1 MIELLNLKIVLK
13 VELYIKNVKAYSN
26 YSGSDK
32 IHDVKNAIVKNSL
45 IGLYSNWWD
54 YNNFLYKNGSGIVK
68 KNNIN
73 NNLILPHVTHWK
85 DFYLWTCSC
94 FSLYETFCAL
104 IICFKKTYGGGFH

>member
-45 IGLYSNWWD
+45 IGLYSN
-54 YNNFLYKNGSGIVK
+54 
-68 KNNIN
+68 
-73 NNLILPHVTHWK
+73 
-85 DFYLWTCSC
+85 
-94 FSLYETFCAL
+94 
-104 IICFKKTYGGGFH
+104 